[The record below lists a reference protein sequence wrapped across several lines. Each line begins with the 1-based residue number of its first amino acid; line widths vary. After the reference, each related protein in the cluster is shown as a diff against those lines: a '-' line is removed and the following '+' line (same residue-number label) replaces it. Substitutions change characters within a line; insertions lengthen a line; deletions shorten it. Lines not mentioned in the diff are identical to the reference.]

1 MLHIFLQEHQT
12 ARIGE
17 AQSLMKF
24 QFNLWID
31 DASKAYLSPLIYI
44 LGHGEIA
51 LKWNGEM
58 IGVRHLRIVP
68 GRVINIKKDAMT
80 SYEEDGILIE
90 GTPGAFKFSSMEL
103 GARALMEL
111 PPPMPLVLEV
121 GLLVCIFFSNEQ
133 K

>member
-1 MLHIFLQEHQT
+1 
-12 ARIGE
+12 
-17 AQSLMKF
+17 MKF

-31 DASKAYLSPLIYI
+31 EASKAYLSPLIYI

-80 SYEEDGILIE
+80 SYVEDGKLVE
-90 GTPGAFKFSSMEL
+90 GTPGAFEFSTMEL
-103 GARALMEL
+103 GALAIMEL
-111 PPPMPLVLEV
+111 PPPMPLVLTV
-121 GLLVCIFFSNEQ
+121 GILVSI
-133 K
+133 